1 MKKVIATVLM
11 ICMLM
16 CSVTTASAAD
26 LNTISE
32 KNPEELAVWM
42 HKDTRHLAEDVV
54 RICKEHGVNAEFI
67 IAVMRWEKRP
77 DLHNY
82 FGWTGSDGKLIRY
95 ETDVACLESVIPKI
109 KKNYLDPEGK
119 YYNGATVEGVSIF
132 YNNSDFWRETI
143 AGEMARIARGK

>member
-1 MKKVIATVLM
+1 MKKVIATVMM
-11 ICMLM
+11 ICMLI

-26 LNTISE
+26 LTDISD
-32 KNPEELAVWM
+32 KTPEELAVWM

-54 RICKEHGVNAEFI
+54 RICEENGVNAEFI

-82 FGWTGSDGKLIRY
+82 FGWTGGNGRLIHYNSDV
-95 ETDVACLESVIPKI
+95 ECLESVIPKI
-109 KKNYLDPEGK
+109 KKNYLSPDGK

-143 AGEMARIARGK
+143 SNEMARIARG